1 MLLHH
6 SHCSLLNDAL
16 QRKDALRHSYR
27 FSRLNTASHRC
38 APPLPPITER
48 PDESAMRLAPEASR
62 DDRIVVIYYP
72 ILSCFWKMI
81 SVSDPNPVLVEIILS
96 VSENYPKVHCVQCSL
111 MVGLLHAM
119 AFMVLLLIGWVIWNN
134 KPLPLWCTTYIF
146 VLCLFCL
153 MRQNNFWSYF
163 AFSWT
168 WLVETVAWQVW
179 NACPV

>member
-48 PDESAMRLAPEASR
+48 PDESAIRLAPEASR

-96 VSENYPKVHCVQCSL
+96 VSENYPKVHCDAQHTSL
-111 MVGLLHAM
+111 
-119 AFMVLLLIGWVIWNN
+119 
-134 KPLPLWCTTYIF
+134 CF
-146 VLCLFCL
+146 V
-153 MRQNNFWSYF
+153 YF
-163 AFSWT
+163 ASWGKITSGVILPSAGHDWLKLSHDKFGTHVLFSWT
-168 WLVETVAWQVW
+168 WHL
-179 NACPV
+179 